1 MTTRSLGQF
10 YPVASPLHDLDPRAK
25 ILAVAVLVVG
35 LFLVDSVAGL
45 LVVAAAV
52 AALVATSGVPV
63 RMFLRVLRPVAF
75 IVALTALFQVL
86 FSREGTTLLEWGPL
100 EVHAGG
106 LRLGLFLALRIVL
119 LVSVAGLLTATTAP
133 VALADGLEDLLSPL
147 KRVRLPAH
155 EVAMMMTIALR
166 FIPTLGEEAEKI
178 TRAQAARGADFSEGG
193 PLRRARALIPVL
205 VPLTVGAFRRAD
217 ELAEAMESRGYRGGE
232 GRTRYRELRFRARDA
247 LALAVTLLILLGGI
261 LAGGVFE

>member
-1 MTTRSLGQF
+1 M
-10 YPVASPLHDLDPRAK
+10 ASPLHALDPRAK
-25 ILAVAVLVVG
+25 ILATAILVVG
-35 LFLVDSVAGL
+35 VFLIHSIAGF

-52 AALVATSGVPV
+52 AVLVTVGRIPALT
-63 RMFLRVLRPVAF
+63 FLRLLRPVLF
-75 IVALTALFQVL
+75 IVVLTVFFQVL
-86 FSREGTTLLEWGPL
+86 FSREGAMLFEWGIL
-100 EVHAGG
+100 EVHTGG
-106 LRLGLFLALRIVL
+106 LRLGLLLALRILL

-133 VALADGLEDLLSPL
+133 VALADGIEDLLSPL
-147 KRVRLPAH
+147 KRVRFPAH

-178 TRAQAARGADFSEGG
+178 TKAQAARGADFSEGG
-193 PLRRARALIPVL
+193 LLHRVRALVPVL

-247 LALAVTLLILLGGI
+247 LALVLTVLILAAGV
-261 LAGGVFE
+261 LA